1 MTQKDRKTPPLT
13 VLDVSRW
20 QGRIDWDTVKA
31 SGRVHGVMLRALGS
45 RNSTPYIDPMFETNY
60 SACIRLGIP
69 VGVYYYS
76 CAVTA
81 PQRDAELALL
91 HDALRGKRLQLPA
104 AIDVEDARLRALT
117 PDVLSALVAGAA
129 RQLEHWG
136 LYAMV
141 YTYTHFAD
149 TALHMDTL
157 APFDLWLADY
167 RGKRPARRHGMWQYT
182 SRGRVPG
189 ISGPVDLSRTEKDYP
204 ALLHRAGRH
213 LRRRRQPDL
222 RGGCLR
228 LLDRGGL
235 SGFRRLLTIRKGSF
249 TLARQKI
256 FHILIAFP
264 SYFSPTLGEGKLL
277 FLTSGHF
284 VQSWGRGL
292 ATGRLVS
299 LGRAACAG
307 LRPLF
312 RFVPLGR
319 ILLLGGT
326 APAFCRLFLRFHFFI
341 LVGGF
346 FHLISFNLRR
356 RLGWNIPAHSRGNR
370 LFRLAYRAGA
380 SCGLLYRFRDRGLRH
395 SLSIPNSCLLYTSP
409 SPRDA

>member
-1 MTQKDRKTPPLT
+1 MFT

-45 RNSTPYIDPMFETNY
+45 RSGTPYIDPMFETNY

-91 HDALRGKRLQLPA
+91 HDALRGKWLQLPA
-104 AIDVEDARLRALT
+104 AIDMEDARLRALT
-117 PDVLSALVAGAA
+117 PDALSTLVAGAA

-204 ALLHRAGRH
+204 ALLHRAG
-213 LRRRRQPDL
+213 
-222 RGGCLR
+222 
-228 LLDRGGL
+228 LDR
-235 SGFRRLLTIRKGSF
+235 TI
-249 TLARQKI
+249 L
-256 FHILIAFP
+256 
-264 SYFSPTLGEGKLL
+264 
-277 FLTSGHF
+277 
-284 VQSWGRGL
+284 
-292 ATGRLVS
+292 
-299 LGRAACAG
+299 
-307 LRPLF
+307 
-312 RFVPLGR
+312 
-319 ILLLGGT
+319 
-326 APAFCRLFLRFHFFI
+326 
-341 LVGGF
+341 
-346 FHLISFNLRR
+346 
-356 RLGWNIPAHSRGNR
+356 
-370 LFRLAYRAGA
+370 
-380 SCGLLYRFRDRGLRH
+380 
-395 SLSIPNSCLLYTSP
+395 
-409 SPRDA
+409 

>member
-1 MTQKDRKTPPLT
+1 MFT

-45 RNSTPYIDPMFETNY
+45 RSGTPYIDPMFETNY

-117 PDVLSALVAGAA
+117 PDALSALVAGAV

-204 ALLHRAGRH
+204 ALLHRAGVKIAICTDH
-213 LRRRRQPDL
+213 PETPVQYLPL
-222 RGGCLR
+222 CAAMAVK
-228 LLDRGGL
+228 GGL
-235 SGFRRLLTIRKGSF
+235 PADAALAAITIWAAEIGGVAHRVGSLT
-249 TLARQKI
+249 
-256 FHILIAFP
+256 P
-264 SYFSPTLGEGKLL
+264 GKDADIVI
-277 FLTSGHF
+277 TSGHPINLF
-284 VQSWGRGL
+284 SRVQTVLIGGQ
-292 ATGRLVS
+292 
-299 LGRAACAG
+299 
-307 LRPLF
+307 
-312 RFVPLGR
+312 R
-319 ILLLGGT
+319 IKG
-326 APAFCRLFLRFHFFI
+326 
-341 LVGGF
+341 
-346 FHLISFNLRR
+346 
-356 RLGWNIPAHSRGNR
+356 
-370 LFRLAYRAGA
+370 
-380 SCGLLYRFRDRGLRH
+380 
-395 SLSIPNSCLLYTSP
+395 
-409 SPRDA
+409 

>member
-1 MTQKDRKTPPLT
+1 MFT

-45 RNSTPYIDPMFETNY
+45 RNGTPYIDPMFETNY
-60 SACIRLGIP
+60 SACTRLGIP
-69 VGVYYYS
+69 VGFYYYS

-117 PDVLSALVAGAA
+117 PDALSALVAGAA

-136 LYAMV
+136 LYVMV

-204 ALLHRAGRH
+204 ALLHRAG
-213 LRRRRQPDL
+213 
-222 RGGCLR
+222 
-228 LLDRGGL
+228 LDR
-235 SGFRRLLTIRKGSF
+235 TI
-249 TLARQKI
+249 L
-256 FHILIAFP
+256 
-264 SYFSPTLGEGKLL
+264 
-277 FLTSGHF
+277 
-284 VQSWGRGL
+284 
-292 ATGRLVS
+292 
-299 LGRAACAG
+299 
-307 LRPLF
+307 
-312 RFVPLGR
+312 
-319 ILLLGGT
+319 
-326 APAFCRLFLRFHFFI
+326 
-341 LVGGF
+341 
-346 FHLISFNLRR
+346 
-356 RLGWNIPAHSRGNR
+356 
-370 LFRLAYRAGA
+370 
-380 SCGLLYRFRDRGLRH
+380 
-395 SLSIPNSCLLYTSP
+395 
-409 SPRDA
+409 